1 MSGGGQGQWQLGNLT
16 RVEKV
21 RGTHLSNQGA
31 RESLQKEFS
40 AKSACFQER
49 VGILIKNTL
58 LAKVAEKKKLSV
70 NSWFAKRLSS
80 ISTKTPDNK
89 ESAIENKMPRPFNT

>member
-1 MSGGGQGQWQLGNLT
+1 MGIFFSSGKSKAEAQYLLKIGRGQGQWQLGNLT

-49 VGILIKNTL
+49 VGILITTL
-58 LAKVAEKKKLSV
+58 CLLAEKKELSG
-70 NSWFAKRLSS
+70 NS
-80 ISTKTPDNK
+80 
-89 ESAIENKMPRPFNT
+89 